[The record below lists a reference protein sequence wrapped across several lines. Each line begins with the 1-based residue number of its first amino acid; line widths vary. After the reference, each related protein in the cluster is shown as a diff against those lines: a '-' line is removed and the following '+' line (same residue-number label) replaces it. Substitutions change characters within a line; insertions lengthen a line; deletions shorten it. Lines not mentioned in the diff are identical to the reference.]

1 MVCKINDAEQSQ
13 LVAELRQ
20 RIAELEIS
28 NQEYHTTNEIANKA
42 VQPTSPIENGGRS
55 EEVGLYYF
63 IYICIYVCIY
73 RMSGWRSWKRL
84 GLSIMRFAVRVP
96 AGSK

>member
-42 VQPTSPIENGGRS
+42 GQPTSPIENGGRS
-55 EEVGLYYF
+55 EEVGLYHF
-63 IYICIYVCIY
+63 ILYIRVS
-73 RMSGWRSWKRL
+73 RWRSW
-84 GLSIMRFAVRVP
+84 
-96 AGSK
+96 

>member
-42 VQPTSPIENGGRS
+42 VQPTSPIENGGRT
-55 EEVGLYYF
+55 EEVRLHHFVYVYRGCQDGAVGRGLD
-63 IYICIYVCIY
+63 CQSC
-73 RMSGWRSWKRL
+73 G
-84 GLSIMRFAVRVP
+84 
-96 AGSK
+96 